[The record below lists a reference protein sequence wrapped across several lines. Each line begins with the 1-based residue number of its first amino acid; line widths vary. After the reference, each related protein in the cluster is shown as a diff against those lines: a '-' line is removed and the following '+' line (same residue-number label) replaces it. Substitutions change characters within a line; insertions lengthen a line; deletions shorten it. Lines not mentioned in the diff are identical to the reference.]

1 MRKSNRTMVGMG
13 DAFGTT
19 PSHRRRRP
27 ALQRLNVGE
36 IGARQPAGPFGQM
49 PVHSTSMFFAS
60 KFNTSIL
67 LVYRR

>member
-1 MRKSNRTMVGMG
+1 MVGMG

-36 IGARQPAGPFGQM
+36 IGARQPAGPIGQM
-49 PVHSTSMFFAS
+49 PVNSTSSFFLHQ
-60 KFNTSIL
+60 NL
-67 LVYRR
+67 